1 MSTLGIDTSNYTTS
15 IALSD
20 GLESLLIDRR
30 VPLKVKSGAVGL
42 RQSDAFYQHISNLRE
57 MIESLKPYYD
67 SIDTV
72 VVSNQPRN
80 LPDSYMPVFNAG
92 VFFAQSL
99 ALNQAI
105 QMRMLSHQE
114 GHIFSGFNRELFEEP
129 EFFALHISGGTTE
142 MLKVCQ
148 KEERLLID
156 KIDGTLDLSFGQLID
171 RIGQYLEMSFPAG
184 KELDELVETYQKSR
198 IKLSL
203 KENGFNISGI
213 ENKLKRRFDEIGSK
227 EETANQLFSFI
238 YEMIDALIEKH
249 VNNQPLLIVGG
260 VGESRFLR
268 SMLNRPGI
276 YFTNHKMSSDNAVGL
291 SRYPYIMEALCV

>member
-20 GLESLLIDRR
+20 GVGHCLIDRR
-30 VPLKVKSGAVGL
+30 IPLKVKSGSVGL

-99 ALNQAI
+99 ALNPSI
-105 QMRMLSHQE
+105 KLKMISHQE
-114 GHIFSGFNRELFEEP
+114 GHIFSGFNKELFEKP

-142 MLKVCQ
+142 LLKVVR
-148 KEERLLID
+148 KNERLLIE
-156 KIDGTLDLSFGQLID
+156 KMDGTLDLSFGQLID
-171 RIGQYLEMSFPAG
+171 RVGQYLEVGFPAG
-184 KELDELVETYQKSR
+184 RELDQLVKTYNKSG
-198 IKLSL
+198 IKLSI

-213 ENKLKRRFDEIGSK
+213 ENKLKKRFDETGSK
-227 EETANQLFSFI
+227 EDTAQQLFSFL
-238 YEMIDALIEKH
+238 YEMIKSLIDKH
-249 VNNQPLLIVGG
+249 VKEQPLLIVGG
-260 VGESRFLR
+260 VGESQFLR
-268 SMLNRPGI
+268 NMFNRQGI
-276 YFTNHKMSSDNAVGL
+276 YFTEHKMSSDNAIGL
-291 SRYPYIMEALCV
+291 SQYPYIMEALCD